1 MFPWS
6 SQSLSTAPSEFP
18 PPRGRESGVGG
29 SQGAHP
35 SPTSGVGLSL
45 ESLPTAGHH
54 HLSTHSPV
62 TSPAAQSLSR
72 EGGPSV
78 LLAGLEGPL
87 GRCKRAGGAEMWGLI
102 LRLSSLG
109 PVLLPNFALSQAL
122 RPLAS
127 SSIALPYFSKSRSV

>member
-6 SQSLSTAPSEFP
+6 SQSLSTTPSEFP

-54 HLSTHSPV
+54 HLSTLSPV
-62 TSPAAQSLSR
+62 TSPAAQSLGR

-87 GRCKRAGGAEMWGLI
+87 GRCKKAGGAEMWGLI
-102 LRLSSLG
+102 LRVVK
-109 PVLLPNFALSQAL
+109 P
-122 RPLAS
+122 RPCA
-127 SSIALPYFSKSRSV
+127 PP